1 MARPVVKATMESA
14 SFGML
19 TAEARGVRF
28 GRPPKL
34 KSDRTAL
41 GERRQVGAR
50 IAKLFEGHHA
60 PLYRALTALTV
71 AA

>member
-1 MARPVVKATMESA
+1 MC
-14 SFGML
+14 L

-34 KSDRTAL
+34 KSDRIAL
-41 GERRQVGAR
+41 GERLVSDGKSVREL
-50 IAKLFEGHHA
+50 AKLFEGHHA
-60 PLYRALTALTV
+60 TLYRALTALTL